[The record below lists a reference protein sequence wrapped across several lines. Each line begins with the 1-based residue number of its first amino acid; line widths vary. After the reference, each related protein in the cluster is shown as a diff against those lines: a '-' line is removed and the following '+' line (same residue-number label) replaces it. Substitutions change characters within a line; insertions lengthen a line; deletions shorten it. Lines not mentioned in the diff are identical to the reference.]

1 MESTKTPN
9 APKVRAPKPI
19 APSDRTRR
27 ARTAHVV
34 VQAEPSREA
43 RILARSIDLLGGV
56 RSIDEQVAQILKNA
70 EAGRMALHKAMREGR
85 FSYSSLGALVDGL
98 SELKRK
104 DVADVIGVSSRTL
117 ERQRAAPDRPMPAD
131 VASRTWMLAETIAKA
146 AEVFGG
152 LEQAEKWM
160 GKPAMGLDGSRPIEM
175 LQTVQ
180 GAEVVN
186 DFLGRLEYGVY
197 S

>member
-1 MESTKTPN
+1 M
-9 APKVRAPKPI
+9 
-19 APSDRTRR
+19 
-27 ARTAHVV
+27 
-34 VQAEPSREA
+34 
-43 RILARSIDLLGGV
+43 
-56 RSIDEQVAQILKNA
+56 
-70 EAGRMALHKAMREGR
+70 
-85 FSYSSLGALVDGL
+85 
-98 SELKRK
+98 
-104 DVADVIGVSSRTL
+104 IGVSSRTL

-152 LEQAEKWM
+152 LEQAEEWM
-160 GKPAMGLDGSRPIEM
+160 GKPSMGLDGSRPIEM